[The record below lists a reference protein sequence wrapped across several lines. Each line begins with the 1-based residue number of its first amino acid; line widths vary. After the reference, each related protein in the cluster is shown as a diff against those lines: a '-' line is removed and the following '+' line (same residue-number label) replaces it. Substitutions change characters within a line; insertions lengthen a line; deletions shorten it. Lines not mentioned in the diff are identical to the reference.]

1 MNFYNNIHPYYCGID
16 LHSRSLY
23 VCIIA
28 QDGKTCLHK
37 EIPANPE
44 KLIELLTPYIG
55 QVVIGVE
62 CMHCW
67 YWIAD
72 FCEKHAIDFIL
83 GHALY
88 MKAIHGGKAKND
100 RIDSFKIATLIRGGN
115 FPIAFVYPKEKR
127 ATRDLLR
134 RRMKIV
140 RHGAHL
146 KAHVV
151 NTTSQYNLP
160 PNKVNL
166 KNIGARKILN
176 STFSD
181 PVVQKNINLDIAI
194 LDCYAK
200 ELSKIEWF
208 IEQQAKQHNP
218 VQLHILKS
226 ISGIGRILAL
236 TIIYEI
242 GDINRFSSVQK
253 FASYARLVKCKAESA
268 GKTYG
273 NQGNKIGNAHLK
285 WAFSEAAVLY
295 LRGNKRAQTYLL
307 KLQKRMSKA
316 KALSALAHKL
326 GRCIYFMLKNE
337 TVFNENK
344 FLKC

>member
-1 MNFYNNIHPYYCGID
+1 MNFYNNTHPYYCGID
-16 LHSRSLY
+16 LHARILY
-23 VCIIA
+23 VCILD
-28 QDGKTCLHK
+28 QDGNTCVHK
-37 EIPANPE
+37 EISADPE
-44 KLIELLTPYIG
+44 KLHKLLHPYIG
-55 QVVIGVE
+55 NIIVGVE

-67 YWIAD
+67 YWVSD
-72 FCEKHAIDFIL
+72 FCNQLGVDFIL

-100 RIDSFKIATLIRGGN
+100 RIDSFKIANLIRGGN
-115 FPIAFVYPKEKR
+115 FPLAYVYPKEMR

-140 RHGAHL
+140 QHGADL
-146 KAHVV
+146 KAHVA

-166 KNIGARKILN
+166 KNVSAREQLK
-176 STFSD
+176 STFPERS
-181 PVVQKNINLDIAI
+181 VQKSINLNLAI
-194 LDCYAK
+194 LDCYA
-200 ELSKIEWF
+200 EQLSKVEWF
-208 IEQQAKQHNP
+208 VEQQAKQHKP
-218 VQLHILKS
+218 VHLHILKS
-226 ISGIGRILAL
+226 IHGIGRILSL

-242 GDINRFSSVQK
+242 GNINRFESVQK

-268 GKTYG
+268 GKSYG
-273 NQGNKIGNAHLK
+273 TQGHKIGNAHLK

-295 LRGNKRAQTYLL
+295 LKGNEKAQKYLL
-307 KLQKRMSKA
+307 NLQKRMSKA

-337 TVFNENK
+337 TVFDESR
-344 FLKC
+344 FLKR